1 MGLLGRTAKDDDP
14 GMNMK
19 EGFGGV
25 KEACRRLLEQEA
37 GAHGWDHAER
47 VWRLCRHIGA
57 LEGADLEV
65 LELAAILHDI
75 GRSVEK
81 ASGGKVC
88 HARAGAERAR
98 GIMEEQG
105 LSPATVARVVHC
117 IATHRFRGENSR
129 PETLEARV
137 LFDADKLDALGAV
150 GVGRAFLFAGEV
162 GARLHNPEVDIAR
175 TRSYSREDTAY
186 REFSVKLRKVR
197 DRMLTGTGRRMA
209 EDRHAFM
216 ESFFRRLDLEVSGD
230 R

>member
-1 MGLLGRTAKDDDP
+1 MEMKDGLLG
-14 GMNMK
+14 
-19 EGFGGV
+19 V
-25 KEACRRLLEQEA
+25 KEVCRRLLEEEA

-57 LEGADLEV
+57 QEGADLEV
-65 LELAAILHDI
+65 LELAALLHDI
-75 GRSVEK
+75 GRAAEK
-81 ASGGKVC
+81 ASGGKLC

-98 GIMEEQG
+98 EIMGEQNV
-105 LSPATVARVVHC
+105 PQVTAARVFHC
-117 IATHRFRGENSR
+117 IASHRFRGNNSR

-186 REFSVKLRKVR
+186 REFFVKLRKVR
-197 DRMLTGTGRRMA
+197 ERMLTGTGRRMA

-216 ESFFRRLDLEVSGD
+216 ESFFQRLDQEVRGD